1 MHINK
6 ANISKIDNYKFI
18 NKNTVDIEDIR
29 NIDLENDFRAPFL
42 VFKHN
47 RSKEDCFGYVCLS
60 MKIIREDSSGEK
72 ADNKQLKYIMNDKQ
86 DRKHKFQSLIKLGQL
101 YLVNTQLVKFSK
113 TEFQHA
119 ISHLQQKYK
128 IDDTDVLVAENI
140 TAKEET

>member
-72 ADNKQLKYIMNDKQ
+72 ADNK
-86 DRKHKFQSLIKLGQL
+86 
-101 YLVNTQLVKFSK
+101 
-113 TEFQHA
+113 
-119 ISHLQQKYK
+119 
-128 IDDTDVLVAENI
+128 
-140 TAKEET
+140 